1 MSKDPLTPERRDEIC
16 QAMAER
22 VAQFGMITPA
32 IIFLEMH
39 RPISFL
45 GSQAMHFFSPIVGVF
60 FNNFEEY
67 AFFFEDRTNV
77 DRLVQK
83 LEELARKQD
92 EEERVIKERFKAD
105 RQKRKAAKR

>member
-1 MSKDPLTPERRDEIC
+1 MTKDPLTPERRDEIC
-16 QAMAER
+16 QAIAER
-22 VAQFGMITPA
+22 VAHFGMITPA

-60 FNNFEEY
+60 FSSFEEY
-67 AFFFEDRTNV
+67 AFFFEDRGNI

-92 EEERVIKERFKAD
+92 EEERALRERNKAD